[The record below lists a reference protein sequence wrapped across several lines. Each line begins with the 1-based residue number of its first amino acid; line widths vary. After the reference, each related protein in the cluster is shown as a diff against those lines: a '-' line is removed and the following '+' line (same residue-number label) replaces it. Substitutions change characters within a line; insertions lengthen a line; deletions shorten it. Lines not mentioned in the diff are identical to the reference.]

1 MNKFCF
7 QTCLTHRDCQRWY
20 LQCSEVHIY
29 LKRQGELMNKIKKY
43 LGFPADSAYRI
54 QIEQNLTANIFKT
67 HTIFQL
73 LILGCQIL
81 MLYSISTLPRG
92 VFLKSR
98 RTAYF

>member
-1 MNKFCF
+1 
-7 QTCLTHRDCQRWY
+7 
-20 LQCSEVHIY
+20 
-29 LKRQGELMNKIKKY
+29 MNKIKKY
-43 LGFPADSAYRI
+43 LGFPADPAYRI